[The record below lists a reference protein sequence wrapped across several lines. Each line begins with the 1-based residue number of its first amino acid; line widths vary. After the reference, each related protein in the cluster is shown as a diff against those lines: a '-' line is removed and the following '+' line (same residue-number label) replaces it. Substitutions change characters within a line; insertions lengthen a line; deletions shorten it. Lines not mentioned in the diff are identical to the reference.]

1 MDTDRFKV
9 FLECARLKNFS
20 RAAEVLHISQPSISL
35 HIQQLE
41 EWCGTDLFQR
51 RGRRVELTQA
61 GELLK
66 QHAQRVLTD
75 LDMARQDVQ
84 ELLGLGRGRLAVAAA
99 GLPGTY
105 LFPKALSMFKNL
117 YPNLEINMNYG
128 ASSQV
133 EQLLQDDAV
142 ELAMFSRKP
151 KVAGLNYEPYASSA
165 MVAVAPP
172 AHPLMRRRRVTLR
185 ALAREPFI
193 LREPESAGRELVRS
207 YFTRKGLNINVA
219 MELSS
224 HEAIKVAVAEGF
236 GLAVIARRWLANE
249 LALNMI
255 SVIDVPELKLSIDH
269 GIVYREGRVLSRAA
283 KTFLQFLRDR
293 KVELAKVLV

>member
-1 MDTDRFKV
+1 MDTDRFRV

-35 HIQQLE
+35 HIHQLE
-41 EWCGTDLFQR
+41 EWCGTNLFLR

-75 LDMARQDVQ
+75 LDAARQGVQ
-84 ELLGLGRGRLAVAAA
+84 ELLGLGRGRLVVAAA

-117 YPNLEINMNYG
+117 YPNLEMNMNYG

-151 KVAGLNYEPYASSA
+151 KVAGLKYEPYATSA
-165 MVAVAPP
+165 MVTAAPP
-172 AHPLMRRRRVTLR
+172 GHPLTRQKRVTLR
-185 ALAREPFI
+185 QLAREPFI
-193 LREPESAGRELVRS
+193 LREPESTGRELVRS
-207 YFTRKGLNINVA
+207 YFARKGLNINIA

-255 SVIDVPELKLSIDH
+255 SVIDVPDLKLSIEH
-269 GIVYREGRVLSRAA
+269 GIIYREGRVLSQAA
-283 KTFLQFLRDR
+283 KTFLQFLRE
-293 KVELAKVLV
+293 KNPELARVLI